1 MPPILHSMK
10 TAAIVI
16 VCLGS
21 TAYADGGGAR
31 FDFGLVHEQVA
42 VTDQTAISGSMAR
55 FGVGFAIN
63 RHVHAGAEV
72 EEGWMSGDAL
82 PDGAIARGG
91 GGGAL
96 GTGPLSG
103 NTLDMKLVGGLHT
116 DVSAFRISGDVAAGL
131 RDTSVSTDLGT
142 DIAGRKK
149 EPLLEL
155 RTRVDMFVTHTWTVG
170 LIAGADTL
178 ERHDVSIGAIVSL
191 QLDRQ

>member
-1 MPPILHSMK
+1 MH
-10 TAAIVI
+10 A
-16 VCLGS
+16 
-21 TAYADGGGAR
+21 
-31 FDFGLVHEQVA
+31 QVA

-82 PDGAIARGG
+82 PDGAVARGG

-116 DVSAFRISGDVAAGL
+116 DVGAFRISGDVAAGM
-131 RDTSVSTDLGT
+131 RDTSVSTDLGRT
-142 DIAGRKK
+142 SPAARRNRCSSCARASTCSSRAHGRSVWW
-149 EPLLEL
+149 PA
-155 RTRVDMFVTHTWTVG
+155 RTRSSVTTSRS
-170 LIAGADTL
+170 A
-178 ERHDVSIGAIVSL
+178 RSSRSSSIVE
-191 QLDRQ
+191 

>member
-1 MPPILHSMK
+1 MPPILIPMK
-10 TAAIVI
+10 TAAIVL
-16 VCLGS
+16 VCAAS
-21 TAYADGGGAR
+21 TAYADGGAR
-31 FDFGLVHEQVA
+31 FDFGLVHSQIA

-82 PDGAIARGG
+82 PDGAIARS
-91 GGGAL
+91 GGAL

-116 DVSAFRISGDVAAGL
+116 DVSAFRISGDIAAGM